1 MEGIAICLAAMLG
14 CFIAGR
20 RSIVWGVGAVMTIGY
35 AYGIL
40 RANVPNPAMH
50 FLFDSG
56 ALGFYLALI
65 SRGLKPEQRKCLG
78 ALQPWMV
85 LLVGWPLLLFLFP
98 VQDPLVQL
106 VGLRGQIFFIP
117 FILIG
122 AMLEADDWY
131 ALAKWFAVLNLVAFG
146 FALAEYVEGVPKF
159 FPNNAMTTIIYASRD
174 VAGHTAFR
182 IPSTFISA
190 APYSSMMV
198 ATITLLLGAQV
209 QRRGRKLDF
218 WLLSAAI
225 VATGIGV
232 FMGASR
238 SQAVALFMMLG
249 LTFLMG
255 HLSFK
260 VIFRVAI
267 VVVCVGWIVA
277 NNERLQRFT
286 TLSDTDVLE
295 ERFNYSVNQSFFET
309 ALKYPMGNGLGGGG
323 TSVPY
328 FLRDRLKNQVAL
340 ENEYGRIMLEEGVP
354 GLLIWIAFI
363 VWVMLSPLPKKNN
376 PWRLSLRLSRMYLF
390 ISFTTA
396 VMGSGMLNAV
406 PGTAFLLMLVG
417 WVSLRRL
424 APAAQRSAQ
433 PSFGHQARRQ
443 SELRVTL

>member
-1 MEGIAICLAAMLG
+1 MEGTALCFAAMLA

-50 FLFDSG
+50 FLFDAG
-56 ALGFYLALI
+56 ALGLYLALI
-65 SRGLKPEQRKCLG
+65 TRGLKPEQRSRLG
-78 ALQPWMV
+78 ALEPWIG

-122 AMLEADDWY
+122 GMLDAEDWY
-131 ALAKWFAVLNLVAFG
+131 ALARWFAVLNLAAFG
-146 FALAEYVEGVPKF
+146 FALAEYILGVPRF
-159 FPNNAMTTIIYASRD
+159 FPRNAMTTIVYASKD
-174 VAGHTAFR
+174 VAGRTAFR
-182 IPSTFISA
+182 IPSTFTSA

-209 QRRGRKLDF
+209 QRRRRKLDF

-225 VATGIGV
+225 VASGLGI

-238 SQAVALFMMLG
+238 SQAAMLFLMLG

-255 HLSFK
+255 HLSVK
-260 VIFRVAI
+260 VLLRVAI
-267 VVVCVGWIVA
+267 AVVCVTWVVA
-277 NNERLQRFT
+277 NNERMQRFT
-286 TLSDTDVLE
+286 TLADTDAVQ
-295 ERFNYSVNQSFFET
+295 ERFNYSVNTTFFD
-309 ALKYPMGNGLGGGG
+309 AAMKYPMGNGLGGGG

-328 FLRDRLKNQVAL
+328 FLQDRLKNVVAL
-340 ENEYGRIMLEEGVP
+340 ENEYGRIMLEEGIP

-363 VWVMLSPLPKKNN
+363 VWVMFSPLPKENN
-376 PWRLSLRLSRMYLF
+376 PWRLSLRLGRMYLF

-396 VMGSGMLNAV
+396 VLGSGMLNSV
-406 PGTAFLLMLVG
+406 PNTAFLLMLVG
-417 WVSLRRL
+417 WVSSRRF
-424 APAAQRSAQ
+424 APAAQKTAQ
-433 PSFGHQARRQ
+433 PGRVARARFAGNMN
-443 SELRVTL
+443 

>member
-1 MEGIAICLAAMLG
+1 MEGIALCVAAMLA

-20 RSIVWGVGAVMTIGY
+20 RSIVWGVGVVMTLGY

-40 RANVPNPAMH
+40 RANFPNPAMH
-50 FLFDSG
+50 FLFDAG
-56 ALGFYLALI
+56 ALGLYLALI
-65 SRGLKPEQRKCLG
+65 TRGLKPEHRARLG
-78 ALQPWMV
+78 PLQPWLV

-117 FILIG
+117 FIFIG
-122 AMLEADDWY
+122 AMLEVDDWY
-131 ALAKWFAVLNLVAFG
+131 ALARWFAVLNLAAFG
-146 FALAEYVEGVPKF
+146 FALAEYIDGVPRF
-159 FPNNAMTTIIYASRD
+159 FPRNAMTTIIYASRD
-174 VAGHTAFR
+174 VAGRTEFR
-182 IPSTFISA
+182 IPSTFTSA

-225 VATGIGV
+225 VATGLGI

-238 SQAVALFMMLG
+238 SQAAMLFLMLG

-255 HLSFK
+255 HLSVK
-260 VIFRVAI
+260 VLLRVGI
-267 VVVCVGWIVA
+267 VIVCVTWVVA
-277 NNERLQRFT
+277 NNERMQRFT
-286 TLSDTDVLE
+286 TLADTDAVE
-295 ERFNYSVNQSFFET
+295 ERLSYSVNETFFDA

-328 FLRDRLKNQVAL
+328 FLQDRLKNQVAL
-340 ENEYGRIMLEEGVP
+340 ENEYGRIMLEEGIP

-363 VWVMLSPLPKKNN
+363 VWVMFSPLPKENN
-376 PWRLSLRLSRMYLF
+376 PWRLSLRLARMYLF
-390 ISFTTA
+390 VSFTTA
-396 VMGSGMLNAV
+396 VMGSGMLNSV

-417 WVSLRRL
+417 WVSLRRF
-424 APAAQRSAQ
+424 APAAQRTAQ
-433 PSFGHQARRQ
+433 PGRVARARFAGNMN
-443 SELRVTL
+443 